1 MDRLAR
7 FLAAT
12 EAHEHAALRALT
24 LHMLEGLTG
33 SSAHLHD
40 ALQRCAHV
48 TWDFSDPETLQSS
61 VDAWFCRHVHG
72 LPHRPPD
79 ASKLAEALRRFADE
93 HLIYSWV
100 LGELAARC
108 GVDVRLTI
116 RERPYKDVSKL
127 HDAYWLTH
135 LPMLHTDYFMRPV
148 TQPNTWADE
157 LEAVVPWL
165 ARDPNEDLAGEVA
178 LCLSVLKRDAT
189 AALALL
195 PTHRLPEEPHAQA
208 TALLAFAAR

>member
-12 EAHEHAALRALT
+12 EAHEHSALRALT
-24 LHMLEGLTG
+24 LHMLNGLTG
-33 SSAHLHD
+33 SNALLPD
-40 ALQRCAHV
+40 ALERCAHV
-48 TWDFSDPETLQSS
+48 TFDFSDPETLQSS
-61 VDAWFCRHVHG
+61 IDAWFCRHVHG
-72 LPHRPPD
+72 LPHPRPN
-79 ASKLAEALRRFADE
+79 AFKLGEALRRFADD

-108 GVDVRLTI
+108 GVDVRLSI
-116 RERPYKDVSKL
+116 RERPYQGTSRL
-127 HDAYWLTH
+127 HDTYWLTH
-135 LPMLHTDYFMRPV
+135 LPMLHTDYFMKPV

-157 LEAVVPWL
+157 LEAAVPWL
-165 ARDPNEDLAGEVA
+165 ANEPNEDLAGEVA
-178 LCLSVLKRDAT
+178 LCLKVLKRDAS

-195 PTHRLPEEPHAQA
+195 PAHRLPDEPHAQA